1 MPTMAS
7 ITVKNAAAADV
18 IYNAAVASAG
28 DKTPA
33 RWNQNA
39 ASAVAGFRPT
49 FNCVTRD
56 NGQGSARVMEC
67 NFMFPHIQTVSSIDS
82 IAAKTTAKISVTL
95 PTNFSATGVNDA
107 FVQLGNLLV
116 SALIRA
122 VAEEGYS
129 PT

>member
-7 ITVKNAAAADV
+7 ITVKDKANADV
-18 IYNAAVASAG
+18 IYVAAVPSAG

-39 ASAVAGFRPT
+39 ASAIAGFRPT

-56 NGQGSARVMEC
+56 NGQGNGRIMEC
-67 NFMFPHIQTVSSIDS
+67 NFMYPHTTDVSGVDTLT
-82 IAAKTTAKISVTL
+82 AKTTAKVSVTL
-95 PTNFSATGVNDA
+95 PSTYDSTAIADA
-107 FVQLGNLLV
+107 YVQLGNLLV
-116 SALIRA
+116 SALLRS
-122 VAEEGYS
+122 VAEEGYA